1 MNKFKIYNTLE
12 KKLEEFV
19 PIDPK
24 NIRIYA
30 CGPTVYNYAHIGNA
44 RMAVVNDLLVR
55 FLKKIYSKVTYVSN
69 ITDIDDKIIT
79 ASKEYGI
86 SIKELTTKYT
96 DIYNKDMSVLGVKL
110 PDIQPKAT
118 DHIKDMIELIDLLI
132 QKDFAYE
139 KDGHVLFHVPKF
151 KKYGSLSGRNKEEQ
165 ILGSRI
171 EVAPYKKDPTDFIL
185 WKPSDSSTP
194 GWDSPWGFGRP
205 GWHLECSAM

>member
-79 ASKEYGI
+79 AIKEYGI

-185 WKPSDSSTP
+185 WTLP
-194 GWDSPWGFGRP
+194 GG
-205 GWHLECSAM
+205 LEDLVGILNAQRCQKKL